1 MKKVLLAG
9 NIIGSYRSQLIINY
23 FSERNYDYMFTI
35 LPFNF
40 ILSDRKGFT
49 FRIINFILKRFF
61 IPLYYVFLIINC
73 DIFIYLSMNS
83 QHIWT
88 IKVAKWMKK
97 IVVFDFYL
105 SRYLVSIENKKVG
118 QQQGKTFEKE
128 FDITCLK
135 NSSKIIFLN
144 QSERDFY
151 LDILSYSVPPNR
163 IEIISLKSPIRKKAK
178 LLAFRNF
185 NRQRIFNICWWGKAS
200 QLHGIENM
208 LNGLKQLESI
218 RTDFKVNLFE
228 NNRNRA
234 LHLAEQVNGLGFVVE
249 INVHDSL
256 TFVNGLE
263 EYLVNNCDIALGSFG
278 DTRMAK
284 TVLMNKVVDTLSLGI
299 PMVTQAS
306 EAIFEFGLNEDT
318 LWIPENLSS
327 SSISN
332 TLNQLMEYNL
342 IPNDFQKKT
351 HMKFQNNFTSNSFEI
366 SFEKLLISVSGT

>member
-1 MKKVLLAG
+1 
-9 NIIGSYRSQLIINY
+9 
-23 FSERNYDYMFTI
+23 
-35 LPFNF
+35 
-40 ILSDRKGFT
+40 
-49 FRIINFILKRFF
+49 
-61 IPLYYVFLIINC
+61 
-73 DIFIYLSMNS
+73 
-83 QHIWT
+83 
-88 IKVAKWMKK
+88 MKK

-118 QQQGKTFEKE
+118 QQQGKTYEKE

-144 QSERDFY
+144 QSEKDFY

-178 LLAFRNF
+178 LLAFRNI

-234 LHLAEQVNGLGFVVE
+234 LHLAEQVNALGFVVE

-263 EYLVNNCDIALGSFG
+263 EYLVNNCDISLGSFG

-306 EAIFEFGLNEDT
+306 EAIFEFGLNEDI
-318 LWIPENLSS
+318 LWIPKNLSS
-327 SSISN
+327 SSISS

-342 IPNDFQKKT
+342 IPNDFQKRT
-351 HMKFQNNFTSNSFEI
+351 HTKFQYNFTSNSFEI